1 MEKLMYGTAYH
12 NSGSEKPVTQLACY
26 TLTGLAIVLSA
37 LAFWEKGFVPAA
49 LMTTAFGAVSFLL
62 AGAVN
67 RVAEAIAKR
76 HYVTAVLA
84 VIMGQVCM
92 CLEAGMTHYGLA
104 HLNAQYAIAPAW
116 SLWPISFGLSAFNV
130 FSQYAFAR
138 DLKAQQP
145 KPRIVLP
152 ARTQPDRWTEDFFNS
167 DWETGLARVVD
178 NVRKLHQKK

>member
-1 MEKLMYGTAYH
+1 MYGNAYH

-37 LAFWEKGFVPAA
+37 LAFWEKGLVPAA

-67 RVAEAIAKR
+67 RVAEAVAKR
-76 HYVTAVLA
+76 HYLTAGLA
-84 VIMGQVCM
+84 VIMGLVCM
-92 CLEAGMTHYGLA
+92 CLEAGMTHFGLA

-138 DLKAQQP
+138 DLKEIK
-145 KPRIVLP
+145 KPAPPIRIVKP
-152 ARTQPDRWTEDFFNS
+152 QTPDQWTEEFFA
-167 DWETGLARVVD
+167 DEAWQPRF
-178 NVRKLHQKK
+178 QKVIDRFHERLQKRR